1 MNDNILLRT
10 AVPILF
16 LIFLGYVS
24 RKIGLLKH
32 GDERVLSAYVYYFAL
47 PALFIVDLAE
57 VEFAFERL
65 IFIFA
70 CQIPI
75 LLIVAIYILLYKVFK
90 FSKETLYLLIIS
102 TIFGSLA
109 FFGIPFVMLAF
120 PNEVK
125 LATLSAASISII
137 AVPISITILELHR
150 MEKSS
155 LAESVRHVANKFS
168 RNPLIISIVLGFVL
182 SLLKIKIP
190 SPIAIPLRMLGATT
204 ATVAI
209 FMLGVFFYGRNYAKI
224 IAGFKLSLLRAV
236 FLPTLALLA
245 ALWLNIPSWEKSI
258 ILVMHGSPVAVSN
271 IILSERYNFHKET
284 MASLILISSLSAGL
298 YLNLWLL
305 LLGY

>member
-1 MNDNILLRT
+1 MDSDIILRT
-10 AVPILF
+10 VVPILF

-24 RKIGLLKH
+24 RKFGLLKH
-32 GDERVLSAYVYYFAL
+32 GDERVFSAYVYYFAL
-47 PALFIVDLAE
+47 PALFIVDLAD
-57 VEFAFERL
+57 VEFTFERL
-65 IFIFA
+65 LFIFA
-70 CQIPI
+70 GQAPI
-75 LLIVAIYILLYKVFK
+75 LLAVAIYIFLYKVIK

-125 LATLSAASISII
+125 LATLSVASISII
-137 AVPISITILELHR
+137 AVPVSITILELHR

-155 LAESVRHVANKFS
+155 ISESVRHVAKKLS
-168 RNPLIISIVLGFVL
+168 RNPLIISIILGFVL

-190 SPIAIPLRMLGATT
+190 SPMAITLRMLGATT
-204 ATVAI
+204 AAVAI
-209 FMLGVFFYGRNYAKI
+209 FMLGVFFYGRKYAKI
-224 IAGFKLSLLRAV
+224 AAGFKLSLLRAMV
-236 FLPTLALLA
+236 LPTLALLTT
-245 ALWLNIPSWEKSI
+245 LWLNLPSVERSI

-271 IILSERYNFHKET
+271 VILSERYNFYKET
-284 MASLILISSLSAGL
+284 VASLILISSISAGV